1 MLGTLR
7 LVLAVFVVISH
18 AGVRWGGLNPG
29 VIAVVGFYAI
39 SGYVMTGLVRRHYPR
54 IDRLLGFYAD
64 RALRLL
70 PAYYVVALA
79 ALAWFFWHGP
89 EPLFLE
95 RSPTGT
101 DLLNNLLVV
110 PINFYMWNDADK
122 FSLVPPAWSLGCEI
136 QFYLLFPLLL
146 LGGLRPLAFGL
157 SLLVYLAA
165 FSGNIQTEW
174 FGYRL
179 LPGVLFVFL
188 LGSLLY
194 DCHHADDADA
204 AVAAGRGRGGSAA
217 IGGCGTR
224 ITVLTVLGV
233 LGFAAA
239 GHWGGTVQ
247 LPYNPET
254 LIGLGVAV
262 PLLHLLAP
270 RPGRI
275 WDDRAGDLSY
285 GVFLVHFLVFWFWP
299 GVEEGPAALVLRVA
313 AAMALAWGL
322 HRFVEIPVLAWRRRL
337 RRRSVTGPQSLT

>member
-7 LVLAVFVVISH
+7 LVLALMVLVSH
-18 AGVRWGGLNPG
+18 AGVRWNGLNPG

-39 SGYVMTGLVRRHYPR
+39 SGYVMTGLMRRHYAQPHR
-54 IDRLLGFYAD
+54 VLGFYAD

-79 ALAWFFWHGP
+79 ALAWFFLHGP

-95 RSPTGT
+95 RSPGVV

-146 LGGLRPLAFGL
+146 LARIRRWAFGL

-165 FSGNIQTEW
+165 FAGFIQTEW

-188 LGSLLY
+188 LGSHLY
-194 DCHHADDADA
+194 DCHHAGPS
-204 AVAAGRGRGGSAA
+204 GRTR
-217 IGGCGTR
+217 GTR
-224 ITVLTVLGV
+224 VVALTLLGIAALAATGH
-233 LGFAAA
+233 LG
-239 GHWGGTVQ
+239 GKLQ

-254 LIGLGVAV
+254 LIGLGAAI
-262 PLLHLLAP
+262 PLLHLLAM
-270 RPGRI
+270 RSARV
-275 WDDRAGDLSY
+275 WDERAGELSY
-285 GVFLVHFLVFWFWP
+285 GVFLVHFLVFWLWP
-299 GVEEGPAALVLRVA
+299 GAEAGSAALILRVGA
-313 AAMALAWGL
+313 ALALAWGL
-322 HRFVEIPVLAWRRRL
+322 HRFVEIPVLERRRRL
-337 RRRSVTGPQSLT
+337 RRQSETPG

>member
-39 SGYVMTGLVRRHYPR
+39 SGYVMTGLVRRYYPR
-54 IDRLLGFYAD
+54 TDRLLGFYAD

-95 RSPTGT
+95 RSPTGA

-122 FSLVPPAWSLGCEI
+122 FSLVPPAWSLACEI

-146 LGGLRPLAFGL
+146 LAGLRPLAFGL

-165 FSGNIQTEW
+165 FSGSIQTEW

-194 DCHHADDADA
+194 DCHRADHADA
-204 AVAAGRGRGGSAA
+204 AAGRARGGHGA
-217 IGGCGTR
+217 IGGCGAR
-224 ITVLTVLGV
+224 VTVLTVLGV
-233 LGFAAA
+233 LGLAAL
-239 GHWGGTVQ
+239 GYWGGT
-247 LPYNPET
+247 LEFPYNPET
-254 LIGLGVAV
+254 LIGLGAAI

-270 RPGRI
+270 RPRRV
-275 WDDRAGDLSY
+275 WDERAGDLSY
-285 GVFLVHFLVFWFWP
+285 GVFLVHFLVFWLWP
-299 GVEEGPAALVLRVA
+299 GVEAGPFALALRVA
-313 AAMALAWGL
+313 AALVLAWGL
-322 HRFVEIPVLAWRRRL
+322 HRFVEAPVVAWRRRL
-337 RRRSVTGPQSLT
+337 RRQSEIRGRSLP